1 VADLVFEIGDNLSG
15 LLLIVL
21 GLLNEFPGLLYFLA
35 EDGNGLRVLL
45 GQLDGRLD
53 SRGILQNG
61 LVQVLAPVYNSYI
74 KNLFKLKWDE

>member
-1 VADLVFEIGDNLSG
+1 VADLVFEVGDDLSG
-15 LLLIVL
+15 FLLVVL
-21 GLLNEFPGLLYFLA
+21 CLLDEFPGLLNLLA

-45 GQLDGRLD
+45 SQLDGGLD

-74 KNLFKLKWDE
+74 KNLFKLKWG